1 MPLIRIKIVSDP
13 GAGVGEEVSG
23 GMSGSLGHG
32 HHYAHAQSQGQ
43 GHDIWSEMRRTDDG
57 SDIVVKSHKIQSEL
71 KRSEDNVGDW
81 SRALAGG
88 SVTQEIFL
96 AI

>member
-13 GAGVGEEVSG
+13 GASVGEEVS
-23 GMSGSLGHG
+23 
-32 HHYAHAQSQGQ
+32 AHAQSQGQ

-88 SVTQEIFL
+88 SVTQELFL